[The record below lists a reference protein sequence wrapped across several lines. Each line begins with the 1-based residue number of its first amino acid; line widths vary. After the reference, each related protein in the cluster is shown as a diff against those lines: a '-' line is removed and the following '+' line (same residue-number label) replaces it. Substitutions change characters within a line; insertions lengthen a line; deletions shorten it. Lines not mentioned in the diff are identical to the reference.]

1 MTASS
6 TCIVFKYEKPETER
20 KKAVHVLCRSDI
32 VFGAVQVVRSG
43 GETNLHS
50 HGKLDGF
57 WFVLRGSARFYT
69 TDDEVLAQL
78 GPEEGVLI
86 PRGFP
91 YWFESVGDEAL
102 ELLQVEAS
110 IKQYDAVAGFS
121 EDRTNYTPRKSRND
135 SDVMMF
141 GENG

>member
-1 MTASS
+1 MTAS
-6 TCIVFKYEKPETER
+6 TECTVFKYEKRETQR
-20 KKAVHVLCRSDI
+20 SKAVQVLCRSDI

-57 WFVLRGSARFYT
+57 WFVLRGAARFYT
-69 TDDEVLAQL
+69 TDDEVVAEL

-91 YWFESVGDEAL
+91 YWFESMGDEAL

-110 IKQYDAVAGFS
+110 VEQYDTVAGFS
-121 EDRTNYTPRKSRND
+121 RDRTNFTPRKSRSD
-135 SDVMMF
+135 TDVMLLS
-141 GENG
+141 EDQ